1 MDECALLWAIHWPE
15 QGTVKDYADNFFDYV
30 MRKSDHCD
38 VSLTSDRYYDH
49 SIKSVTRGARA
60 GKNASRRH
68 HLILSSPLPPQKIVL
83 TVDENKRQLTD
94 IICEYTVERARANE
108 EPARHKLLVSGREP
122 LPLELLRGHKR
133 NREDLRTTH
142 EETGVTMMYQGIQSA
157 RSGVQSVKVISDDT
171 DVFALLMHFSI
182 QNKKSRS
189 FIIEA
194 QVKRVSQLIYTH
206 P

>member
-1 MDECALLWAIHWPE
+1 MNAHFCGQYTGQNKALSRTMPITSLIMSCGNLITVMFLSLLTGTMTIQLRASHVGQE
-15 QGTVKDYADNFFDYV
+15 QA
-30 MRKSDHCD
+30 
-38 VSLTSDRYYDH
+38 
-49 SIKSVTRGARA
+49 
-60 GKNASRRH
+60 KNASRRH

-142 EETGVTMMYQGIQSA
+142 EEAGVTMMYQGIQSA